1 MRIVFRC
8 VLLLFFLSSQLC
20 SPSFAASHIGKYILY
35 VGTYTQDNGKDTG
48 SKGIYAFRFKEG
60 SSKLKPL
67 GVAAETVNPS
77 FLAAAPDDQF
87 LYAVNELQQYKGES
101 NSGGVS
107 AFAID
112 HKTGKLKE
120 LDEVASRGADPC
132 FISFDKT
139 GRYVLVA
146 NYTGGTVAA
155 FHLAG
160 DGKIEDASSVEEDQ
174 GQLGPV
180 KDRQEHSHAHWIEVS
195 AHNRFAYV
203 SDLGLDRVLIYKF
216 DVSKGML
223 SRSEPSGSASGES
236 GFYSAV
242 LAPGTGPR
250 HIAFSTDG
258 KFMYVLG
265 EIDSTVTVFA
275 NDGNET
281 FRSIQKIS
289 TLPAGFSGENT
300 AAEIEVHPD
309 GKFLYASNRGDDS
322 IAVFAI
328 DSTSGKLTFLQRV
341 PSGGKTP
348 RHFAI
353 GPGGRRLFVANEE
366 TGNIVEFKIDTRKGN
381 LKKPHEVA
389 KVPAPVC
396 LVFVPQ

>member
-1 MRIVFRC
+1 MRTVFRR
-8 VLLLFFLSSQLC
+8 VLLLFFLSSLL
-20 SPSFAASHIGKYILY
+20 STASFAASHIGKYILY

-60 SSKLKPL
+60 SGKLKPL
-67 GVAAETVNPS
+67 GVAAETINPS

-87 LYAVNELQQYKGES
+87 LYAVNEVQHYQGAES
-101 NSGGVS
+101 SGAVT
-107 AFAID
+107 AFSID
-112 HKTGKLKE
+112 LKTGKLKQ

-132 FISFDKT
+132 FIAFDKT

-146 NYTGGTVAA
+146 NYTGGNVAV
-155 FHLAG
+155 FHLAS
-160 DGKIEDASSVEEDQ
+160 DGKIEDASSVQDDQ

-180 KDRQEHSHAHWIEVS
+180 KDRQEHAHAHWIEVS

-216 DVSKGML
+216 DAGKGTL
-223 SRSEPSGSASGES
+223 SRGES
-236 GFYSAV
+236 AEATSNSDFYSAK

-250 HIAFSTDG
+250 HVAFSADG

-289 TLPAGFSGENT
+289 TLPPGFSGENT

-309 GKFLYASNRGDDS
+309 GKFLYTSNRGDDS
-322 IAVFAI
+322 IAVFQI
-328 DSTSGKLTFLQRV
+328 DTSSGKLTFLERV

-353 GPGGRRLFVANEE
+353 GPGGKRLLVANEE
-366 TGNIVEFKIDTRKGN
+366 TGNIVEFKIDTRKGT

>member
-1 MRIVFRC
+1 MRNVFRGAGRLS
-8 VLLLFFLSSQLC
+8 LLTLQLC
-20 SPSFAASHIGKYILY
+20 SLSFAASHIGKYILY
-35 VGTYTQDNGKDTG
+35 VGTYTQDKGKDTG
-48 SKGIYAFRFKEG
+48 SKGIYAYRYKEG
-60 SSKLKPL
+60 SGKLKPL
-67 GVAAETVNPS
+67 GVAAETINPS

-87 LYAVNELQQYKGES
+87 LYAVNELQQYHGVT

-107 AFAID
+107 AFSIN
-112 HKTGKLKE
+112 HKTGKLTE
-120 LDEVASRGADPC
+120 LNQVASHGADPC

-139 GRYVLVA
+139 GKYVLVA

-155 FHLAG
+155 FPLAS
-160 DGKIEDASSVEEDQ
+160 DGKIEQASSVQEDE
-174 GQLGPV
+174 GPLGPN
-180 KDRQEHSHAHWIEVS
+180 KQRQEHSHAHWIEVS

-216 DVSKGML
+216 DADKGTL
-223 SRSEPSGSASGES
+223 SRAEPSEGASSSE
-236 GFYSAV
+236 FYSAT

-250 HIAFSTDG
+250 HVAFSADG

-265 EIDSTVTVFA
+265 EVDSTVTLFA

-300 AAEIEVHPD
+300 AAEIEVHPN
-309 GKFLYASNRGDDS
+309 GKFLYASNRGDDG
-322 IAVFAI
+322 IAVFVI
-328 DSTSGKLTFLQRV
+328 DAATGKLTFLQTV
-341 PSGGKTP
+341 SSGGKMP

-353 GPGGRRLFVANEE
+353 APDGRRLLVANEE
-366 TGNIVEFKIDTRKGN
+366 TGNIVEFKINTRKGE

-389 KVPAPVC
+389 NVPAPVC
-396 LVFVPQ
+396 LVFVLE